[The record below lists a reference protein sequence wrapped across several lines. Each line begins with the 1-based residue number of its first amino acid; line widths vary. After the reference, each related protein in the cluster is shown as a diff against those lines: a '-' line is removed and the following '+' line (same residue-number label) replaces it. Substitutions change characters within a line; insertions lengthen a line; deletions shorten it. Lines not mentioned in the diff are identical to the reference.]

1 MRSPI
6 VLAVPLLVCACQHAD
21 VAATSE
27 ASRAAAVDHVLLVS
41 VDGLHAV
48 DLDRFVDTHPHSTLA
63 SLSARG
69 LTYANARAPHPT
81 DSFPGLLAMVTGG
94 SPASTGVW
102 YDDSYDR
109 RLSPPGSDCS
119 TRGTE
124 LVYDE
129 SIDFDDTR
137 LDGGGGID
145 PSKLPRDPDAGCAPV
160 YPHQLLGVNTV
171 FEVIKDFGGTT
182 AWSDKHPAYDL
193 VNGPSGRGVD
203 DLYTPE
209 IASTDGTLAAIEAYD
224 DLKVKHVVDLV
235 KDDAPTI
242 FGLNFQAVSVAQKTY
257 GYRDA
262 LATPTAQLQE
272 ALEHTDR
279 SLGRLVAALHASG
292 IASRTLV
299 IVSAKHGQS
308 PIDPT
313 AKKIVSNKIIP
324 AIVDGVAA
332 GLAAQVTEDDVAL
345 VWLTDAARGG
355 DVAAQLSARRDEAS
369 IGEVL
374 GDEALEVAFGKLGAR
389 RPDLIV
395 LPRTGVVYA
404 KPTAS
409 KIAEH
414 GGFGEDDDHVALL
427 VSNPSLRR
435 RTLRATV
442 ATASIAPTILQAL
455 RIPVDALDAV
465 DAEGTPPLP
474 GLR

>member
-1 MRSPI
+1 MRSPLI
-6 VLAVPLLVCACQHAD
+6 CTVPLLVCACQHAD

-27 ASRAAAVDHVLLVS
+27 ASRAVAVDHVLLVS

-48 DLDRFVDTHPHSTLA
+48 DLDRFIDAHPHSTLA
-63 SLSARG
+63 ALASRG
-69 LTYANARAPHPT
+69 VTYANARAPHPT

-94 SPASTGVW
+94 TPASTGVW

-109 RLSPPGSDCS
+109 RLSAPGSDCS
-119 TRGTE
+119 VRGAE
-124 LVYDE
+124 IVLDE
-129 SIDFDDTR
+129 SIDVDDTK

-160 YPHQLLGVNTV
+160 YPHQFLRVNTV
-171 FEVIKDFGGTT
+171 FEVIHDFGGTT

-209 IASTDGTLAAIEAYD
+209 IAATDGTVPGTEAYD
-224 DLKVKHVVDLV
+224 DLKVQHVAGSIADE
-235 KDDAPTI
+235 APTI
-242 FGLNFQAVSVAQKTY
+242 FGLNFQAVSVAQKTF

-262 LATPTAQLQE
+262 SATPSAELEE
-272 ALEHTDR
+272 ALEHTDA

-308 PIDPT
+308 PIDPA
-313 AKKIVSNKIIP
+313 AKRIVSNKIIP
-324 AIVDGVAA
+324 AIVDGVAP
-332 GLAAQVTEDDVAL
+332 GLAAQVTADDVAL
-345 VWLTDAARGG
+345 IWLSDASRAN
-355 DVAAQLSARRDEAS
+355 DVAAALSAHRDEAA

-374 GDEALEVAFGKLGAR
+374 GSEALEVSFGKLGTR
-389 RPDLIV
+389 RPDV
-395 LPRTGVVYA
+395 VALPHVGVIYT
-404 KPTAS
+404 KPTAT

-414 GGFGEDDDHVALL
+414 GGFAEDDDHVALL
-427 VSNPSLRR
+427 VSNPSLRA
-435 RTLRATV
+435 RTLRTSV

-455 RIPVDALDAV
+455 RIPTDALDAV
-465 DAEGTPPLP
+465 EIEGTPPLP